1 MFSRVLWLQVM
12 CRENN
17 LLLNIAGNWFTYVD
31 LPIAYNWFSRRKHR
45 LKFFPDLCRI
55 NRLSVIC
62 VFKPNATVSWSS
74 LIIFE
79 LIWTVL
85 YISREV
91 DFFFQIGF
99 CVNISH
105 EFPVFVL
112 SLFLNRSSLMR
123 VLVDENSFLDCEDII
138 LLGLYFTNT
147 AAFEITCDVWIRQ
160 GFSQWYFLTCLKA
173 YATMDNFK
181 SARELEAKKKVYTWL
196 NLSLFP

>member
-1 MFSRVLWLQVM
+1 MFSRVLWLRVM

-62 VFKPNATVSWSS
+62 EFKLNATVSWSF

-91 DFFFQIGF
+91 DFFFSDWLLRQYLARISSF
-99 CVNISH
+99 CF
-105 EFPVFVL
+105 EFIF
-112 SLFLNRSSLMR
+112 
-123 VLVDENSFLDCEDII
+123 ESFLVNES
-138 LLGLYFTNT
+138 LGRWKQLFRLRRYHFVR
-147 AAFEITCDVWIRQ
+147 FV
-160 GFSQWYFLTCLKA
+160 FHKHSCLRN
-173 YATMDNFK
+173 Y
-181 SARELEAKKKVYTWL
+181 LWCL
-196 NLSLFP
+196 N